1 MVTEHI
7 KFTTIREGLSEFEVE
22 NGQLL
27 KVMVVATDIF
37 VEEKDGQKVP
47 VLGLKELSAVITD
60 VEIDTSGLEY
70 ADNEKVTENDELR
83 ELQFKPITQIVNIYE
98 SQNFIFLVPTI
109 IRKVMI
115 TNKKD
120 NQGNPILRFQYLPSV
135 STVDKS
141 TLYGTLDTTKAP

>member
-37 VEEKDGQKVP
+37 IEEKEGQKLP
-47 VLGLKELSAVITD
+47 VLGLKELSVVITD

-70 ADNEKVTENDELR
+70 ADKEQVTQKDEA
-83 ELQFKPITQIVNIYE
+83 KGV
-98 SQNFIFLVPTI
+98 
-109 IRKVMI
+109 
-115 TNKKD
+115 
-120 NQGNPILRFQYLPSV
+120 
-135 STVDKS
+135 TV
-141 TLYGTLDTTKAP
+141 